1 MVIDS
6 PLIRRL
12 IVHKALRILNS
23 EQAKIKRNMPSLA
36 IERLESA
43 LHARHFDRTLLS
55 RRWPSGRVSPTGWAP
70 LDAALGGGWARGE
83 LSELIGARSSGRTW
97 LLHATLAA
105 ATRRGEV
112 VALVDAVD
120 RLDPRSAAAA
130 GIDLARL
137 LWIRGPALTAEQTR
151 PTLLDAAV
159 SKAVR
164 AFDLVIRSGGFAVVA
179 LDLADIPPRIVGGL
193 PLATWMRIARV
204 TADRDTSALLVGD
217 APMSRSAGGVS
228 IRLTAVGVWTGG
240 TAQQRRLARLD
251 LRADVVSA
259 RHGEGAMQVGA

>member
-1 MVIDS
+1 
-6 PLIRRL
+6 
-12 IVHKALRILNS
+12 
-23 EQAKIKRNMPSLA
+23 
-36 IERLESA
+36 
-43 LHARHFDRTLLS
+43 
-55 RRWPSGRVSPTGWAP
+55 
-70 LDAALGGGWARGE
+70 
-83 LSELIGARSSGRTW
+83 
-97 LLHATLAA
+97 LAA

-120 RLDPRSAAAA
+120 RFDPRSAAAT

-137 LWIRGPALTAEQTR
+137 LWIRGPALTAEYTR

-179 LDLADIPPRIVGGL
+179 LDLADISPRIARAL
-193 PLATWMRIARV
+193 PLATWMRIARGN
-204 TADRDTSALLVGD
+204 ADRDTSALLIGD

-228 IRLTAVGVWTGG
+228 VRLTAVGAWTGA

-259 RHGEGAMQVGA
+259 RHGQGAMQVGA

>member
-1 MVIDS
+1 
-6 PLIRRL
+6 
-12 IVHKALRILNS
+12 
-23 EQAKIKRNMPSLA
+23 MPSLA

-43 LHARHFDRTLLS
+43 LQARHFDRTLRS

-83 LSELIGARSSGRTW
+83 LSEAIGPRSSGRTW
-97 LLHATLAA
+97 LLQATLAA

-120 RLDPRSAAAA
+120 RFDPRSAAAT

-137 LWIRGPALTAEQTR
+137 LWIRGPALTAEHTR

-179 LDLADIPPRIVGGL
+179 LDLADISPRIARAL
-193 PLATWMRIARV
+193 PLATWMRIARGN
-204 TADRDTSALLVGD
+204 ADRDTSALLIGD

-228 IRLTAVGVWTGG
+228 VRLTAVGAWTGA

-259 RHGEGAMQVGA
+259 RHGQGAMQVGA

>member
-1 MVIDS
+1 MS
-6 PLIRRL
+6 
-12 IVHKALRILNS
+12 
-23 EQAKIKRNMPSLA
+23 SLA

-43 LHARHFDRTLLS
+43 LHARHFDHTLLS
-55 RRWPSGRVSPTGWAP
+55 RRWPGGRVSPTGWAP

-97 LLHATLAA
+97 LLQATLAA

-137 LWIRGPALTAEQTR
+137 LWIRGPALTAEETR

-179 LDLADIPPRIVGGL
+179 LDLADIPPRIVGTL
-193 PLATWMRIARV
+193 PLATWMRIAR
-204 TADRDTSALLVGD
+204 ANANRDTSALLIGD

-228 IRLTAVGVWTGG
+228 IRLAAVGAWTGA

-259 RHGEGAMQVGA
+259 RHGQGALQVGA

>member
-6 PLIRRL
+6 PLSRRL